1 MFTKRFKKAK
11 NGKINYFSIYYTL
24 LDLSLP
30 DSSRNSGDFLPS
42 SDFVEFICFVLFRV
56 SR

>member
-1 MFTKRFKKAK
+1 MFAKRFKKAK
-11 NGKINYFSIYYTL
+11 NGKINYFSIYYSV

-30 DSSRNSGDFLPS
+30 DSSWNSGGFLPS

>member
-11 NGKINYFSIYYTL
+11 NGKFNYFSIYYTL
-24 LDLSLP
+24 LDMSLP
-30 DSSRNSGDFLPS
+30 DSSWISGDFLPS

>member
-11 NGKINYFSIYYTL
+11 KGKINYFSIYYTL

-30 DSSRNSGDFLPS
+30 DSSWNSEDFLPS